1 MPHKKAR
8 PFYDRVCLYWGNY
21 MSILQEIQ
29 SGASLKSFSLEKLE
43 ALCQEIRQEILR
55 VVPVNGGHL
64 SSNLG
69 AVELIV
75 GIHYV
80 YDLPTDKLLFDVGHQ
95 CYAHK
100 LLTGRAEV
108 FDTLRRLDGLCGF
121 PKRSESEYDA
131 FGSGHSG
138 TAVSAALGYARAAAI
153 KGEKHDC
160 VALVGDGS
168 FMDGPCMEAVN
179 DAGQSELPLVIVL
192 NDNEMS
198 ISKNVGALSRYLN
211 GLRSNKSYWK
221 FKGHTE
227 SVLRRVPL
235 VGKLLYDLYFRFK
248 SAVKYFLVKGEL
260 FEALGFTYL
269 GPFDGHDLRS
279 VIFYLNRA
287 KHLDRPVLVHAVTH
301 KGHGYKPAEEKP
313 EKFHGVA
320 PYEVEREADAA
331 TSISYTGTVGNTL
344 IELAQQDERVA
355 VITAAMRNGTGV
367 TGFGKAF
374 PKRFYDVGIAEEH
387 AVTMAAGLAAGGA
400 KPFFAVYSTFLQRA
414 YDQIVHDVALQNLP
428 VVFLCSHAGLVGEDG
443 ATHHGVFDLS
453 FCTHIP
459 NMTILA
465 PSCEE
470 ELAMMIR
477 WAMDA
482 EGPVIIRYPKMGCK
496 AMHNLVP
503 IEKSAWQVVSIS
515 HKARAVILA
524 AGSMVSTAMMAADTL
539 ALEGIDVEVVNCR
552 QIKPLPDRM
561 LEKYADMPIV
571 TLEENAVIGGFGAMV
586 ASRYAKMGKE
596 VNIKMIG
603 VEDAF
608 IPHGTMQQLHK
619 LAGLD
624 VAAVC
629 EKIKE
634 FIG

>member
-1 MPHKKAR
+1 
-8 PFYDRVCLYWGNY
+8 
-21 MSILQEIQ
+21 MSILKEIQ
-29 SGASLKSFSLEKLE
+29 NGAQLKSFSIEQLEQ
-43 ALCQEIRQEILR
+43 LCEEIRQEILR

-80 YDLPTDKLLFDVGHQ
+80 YDLPADKLLFDVGHQ

-100 LLTGRAEV
+100 LLTGRASQ
-108 FDTLRRLDGLCGF
+108 FDTLRKLDGISGF

-153 KGEKHDC
+153 KGEKVDC

-179 DAGQSELPLVIVL
+179 DAGRSELPLVVVL

-198 ISKNVGALSRYLN
+198 INRNVGALSKYLN
-211 GLRSNKSYWK
+211 RLRSNKSYWK
-221 FKGHTE
+221 FKGHTAT
-227 SVLRRVPL
+227 VLNRIPL
-235 VGKLLYDLYFRFK
+235 IGKGLCNLVFRFK
-248 SAVKYFLVKGEL
+248 TALKYLLVKGEF

-279 VIFYLNRA
+279 VIMYLTRA
-287 KHLDRPVLVHAVTH
+287 KHLEHPVLVHAVTH

-320 PYEVEREADAA
+320 PYEVEKTVEV
-331 TSISYTGTVGNTL
+331 TSSVSYTGTVGKTL
-344 IELAQQDERVA
+344 MSLAQEDESVA

-367 TGFGKAF
+367 QEFGKVY
-374 PKRFYDVGIAEEH
+374 PQRFYDVGIAEEH

-414 YDQIVHDVALQNLP
+414 YDQIVHDVALQNLH

-443 ATHHGVFDLS
+443 ATHHGAFDLS

-465 PSCEE
+465 PACEE
-470 ELAMMIR
+470 ELEMMIR
-477 WAMDA
+477 WAKDA

-503 IEKSAWQVVSIS
+503 MEKSAWQVVSIS

-524 AGSMVSTAMMAADTL
+524 AGSMVAPAMMAADTL
-539 ALEGIDVEVVNCR
+539 ALQGIDVEVVNCR

-561 LEKYADMPIV
+561 LEKYAQMPIV
-571 TLEENAVIGGFGAMV
+571 TLEENAVIGGFGALV
-586 ASRYAKMGKE
+586 ASRYAYLGMDVRLMMLGLKDE
-596 VNIKMIG
+596 
-603 VEDAF
+603 F
-608 IPHGTMQQLHK
+608 IPHGTIHQLHQMT
-619 LAGLD
+619 GLD
-624 VAAVC
+624 VAGVC
-629 EKIKE
+629 EKIKT

>member
-1 MPHKKAR
+1 M
-8 PFYDRVCLYWGNY
+8 
-21 MSILQEIQ
+21 
-29 SGASLKSFSLEKLE
+29 EKLE
-43 ALCQEIRQEILR
+43 ALCAEIRREILR

-80 YDLPTDKLLFDVGHQ
+80 YDLPLDKLLFDVGHQ

-100 LLTGRAEV
+100 LLTGRADA
-108 FDTLRRLDGLCGF
+108 FSSLRRLDGLSGF
-121 PKRSESEYDA
+121 PRRSESEYDA

-153 KGEKHDC
+153 NGEKHDC

-198 ISKNVGALSRYLN
+198 ISKNVGALSQYLN
-211 GLRSNKSYWK
+211 RLRSNKSYWK

-235 VGKLLYDLYFRFK
+235 VGKFVYELYRRFK

-279 VIFYLNRA
+279 VIFHLNRA

-320 PYEVEREADAA
+320 PYEVERELEVVN
-331 TSISYTGTVGNTL
+331 TSVSYTGTVGKTL
-344 IELAQQDERVA
+344 IELAQQDESVA

-367 TGFGKAF
+367 KDFGKAF
-374 PKRFYDVGIAEEH
+374 PQRFYDVGIAEEH

-414 YDQIVHDVALQNLP
+414 YDQIVHDVALQNLH

-443 ATHHGVFDLS
+443 ATHHGAFDLS

-470 ELAMMIR
+470 ELAMMMR
-477 WAMDA
+477 WAKDA

-503 IEKSAWQVVSIS
+503 MEKSAWQVVSIS

-524 AGSMVSTAMMAADTL
+524 TGSMVSTAMMAADTL
-539 ALEGIDVEVVNCR
+539 ALDGIDVEVVNCR
-552 QIKPLPDRM
+552 QIKPLP
-561 LEKYADMPIV
+561 
-571 TLEENAVIGGFGAMV
+571 N
-586 ASRYAKMGKE
+586 
-596 VNIKMIG
+596 
-603 VEDAF
+603 
-608 IPHGTMQQLHK
+608 
-619 LAGLD
+619 
-624 VAAVC
+624 VC
-629 EKIKE
+629 WKNTWICRS
-634 FIG
+634 